1 VDERLQDQGTPE
13 YRGRDLDS
21 FNIDTTHGLL
31 EIGLFG
37 LPLLGE
43 KERQALLH
51 ARLKAKRAKWFR
63 RKKSPAIQYVDE
75 DPDEVFDSHAG
86 SCLKRRDEQHST
98 GKKVELPS
106 EDCVDLSRE
115 RAQRRE
121 ATQSSEATLQKK
133 ELAKKRKSL
142 NRAMESLKLSKQAE
156 RKRVKSKG

>member
-1 VDERLQDQGTPE
+1 VNERLQDQGTPQ
-13 YRGRDLDS
+13 YRGRDLETLS
-21 FNIDTTHGLL
+21 IDINNGLL

-51 ARLKAKRAKWFR
+51 ARLKARRAKWLR

-75 DPDEVFDSHAG
+75 DPDEVFDSHAR

-98 GKKVELPS
+98 EMKVELPS
-106 EDCVDLSRE
+106 EDCVDLSTE

-121 ATQSSEATLQKK
+121 AIQSSEANLQKK
-133 ELAKKRKSL
+133 ESAKKRKSL
-142 NRAMESLKLSKQAE
+142 NKAMEGLKLSKQAE
-156 RKRVKSKG
+156 RKRVRPKG